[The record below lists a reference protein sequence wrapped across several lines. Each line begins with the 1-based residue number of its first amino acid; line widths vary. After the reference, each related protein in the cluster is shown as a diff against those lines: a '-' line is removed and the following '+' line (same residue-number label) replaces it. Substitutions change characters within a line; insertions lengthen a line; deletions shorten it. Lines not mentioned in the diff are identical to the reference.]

1 MENVKKWIKSK
12 PILVSFIRVLKSL
25 LEIRLNILNFVKF
38 LKEYNIY
45 KNRLSKS
52 KNYNQILS
60 IKYLYPL
67 LLDRT
72 AQIKLDPVYFYQDA
86 WCAKKIFENK
96 PSHHYD
102 IASSIKLVSIIS
114 QFSPVTFVDIRDID
128 LKLEN
133 LNVVIADARNLPFQE
148 NSIDSLSSICVLEH
162 IGLGRYGD
170 EIDPYG
176 TEKAVTE
183 IKRVLKSRG
192 NLYISLPVDK
202 ENIVYF
208 NAHRAFTRD
217 YILSLFK
224 ELKLIEEKYIYG
236 KQIYDN
242 YDPEKGFGTGLF
254 YLKKL

>member
-1 MENVKKWIKSK
+1 MENVKKWIKSR
-12 PILVSFIRVLKSL
+12 PILISFIRVLKSL

-38 LKEYNIY
+38 LKEYNVY

-86 WCAKKIFENK
+86 WCAKKIFGNK

-114 QFSPVTFVDIRDID
+114 QFCPVTFVDIRDID

-133 LNVVIADARNLPFQE
+133 LNVVIADARNLPFQK

-162 IGLGRYGD
+162 IGLGRY
-170 EIDPYG
+170 
-176 TEKAVTE
+176 
-183 IKRVLKSRG
+183 
-192 NLYISLPVDK
+192 
-202 ENIVYF
+202 
-208 NAHRAFTRD
+208 
-217 YILSLFK
+217 
-224 ELKLIEEKYIYG
+224 
-236 KQIYDN
+236 
-242 YDPEKGFGTGLF
+242 
-254 YLKKL
+254 